1 MESKSYYSKRV
12 NCIILSILCWV
23 LIFLICTKVLNDP
36 DMITDTAVII
46 LRIVIVVLVVVGLT
60 TFIKA
65 VDKRPIVTISKEGI
79 EIQSFIFS
87 NIFIKWDELK
97 GINREKYTQL
107 VASSSLVGFSTNYM
121 LRFHRKQGRSVAV
134 NLSLLDTQNNDFFK
148 TLGDY
153 IKMYKNA

>member
-1 MESKSYYSKRV
+1 MQSKSYYSKRI
-12 NCIILSILCWV
+12 NCIILSILSWV

-46 LRIVIVVLVVVGLT
+46 LRIIIVVLAVVGLA

-97 GINREKYTQL
+97 GINQEKYTQL
-107 VASSSLVGFSTNYM
+107 VASSSLAGFSTNYM

-134 NLSLLDTQNNDFFK
+134 NLSLLDTQDNDFFK

-153 IKMYKNA
+153 IKMYAL